1 MAKTIITAALTGAVT
16 PAGYHIP
23 ETPEQIVQAAYECW
37 QLGAAV
43 VHIHTRAADGKGAM
57 NTQAFREIMEGIR
70 AHKDCDVIINCTS
83 SGASPEHPATDEE
96 RFLHHMTVPGI
107 EMGSYDAG
115 SFNWMP
121 GGVFVNSPQFLQK
134 LGDAYLEKG
143 IKPEIEIFDAGMLG
157 IADYFVKKGHL
168 STPCHYQF
176 CLGVLGGMPATVENL
191 IYLKDRIPAGS
202 TWSAFGIGA
211 AVPVR
216 DISPDSGLIDAVS
229 LMTGGAGGT
238 LVRVVALLFLVTLF
252 GNMISWSMGVNST
265 AAYAADRGDMPA
277 VFARRWKRNDMP
289 VGSAVTSGIVAS
301 AVCLLGA
308 VMERLSPDSSLFWSF
323 FALNLVMLL
332 LSYLPVFPAFLTL
345 RRKFPD
351 RERPFR
357 VPGRS
362 GFLKWLAYVPMALI
376 ILSIIFTA
384 VPLSW
389 DRETLTGVL
398 PITVGSVLSVLLG
411 EVLIAARRPQH

>member
-1 MAKTIITAALTGAVT
+1 M
-16 PAGYHIP
+16 
-23 ETPEQIVQAAYECW
+23 
-37 QLGAAV
+37 
-43 VHIHTRAADGKGAM
+43 
-57 NTQAFREIMEGIR
+57 
-70 AHKDCDVIINCTS
+70 IINCTS

-211 AVPVR
+211 AHLPILYAALALGGHIRVGMEDNVIFGKDENGRKIMATNQMLVQR
-216 DISPDSGLIDAVS
+216 DVEAVK
-229 LMTGGAGGT
+229 
-238 LVRVVALLFLVTLF
+238 LF
-252 GNMISWSMGVNST
+252 GNQ
-265 AAYAADRGDMPA
+265 PA
-277 VFARRWKRNDMP
+277 TPAEAREIL
-289 VGSAVTSGIVAS
+289 GI
-301 AVCLLGA
+301 
-308 VMERLSPDSSLFWSF
+308 PP
-323 FALNLVMLL
+323 LV
-332 LSYLPVFPAFLTL
+332 
-345 RRKFPD
+345 R
-351 RERPFR
+351 
-357 VPGRS
+357 
-362 GFLKWLAYVPMALI
+362 
-376 ILSIIFTA
+376 
-384 VPLSW
+384 
-389 DRETLTGVL
+389 
-398 PITVGSVLSVLLG
+398 
-411 EVLIAARRPQH
+411 